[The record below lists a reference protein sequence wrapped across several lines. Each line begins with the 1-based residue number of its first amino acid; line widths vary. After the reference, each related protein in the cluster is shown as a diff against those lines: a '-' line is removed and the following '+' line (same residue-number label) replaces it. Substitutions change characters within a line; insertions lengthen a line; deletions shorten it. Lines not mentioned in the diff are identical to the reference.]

1 MELEALRKQLSEEI
15 ASQFDA
21 KLREAKRQKSQIEEE
36 FELSSEKWRTER
48 RRLNSEIDR
57 LEAALADARQSGRE
71 SSETRTETAVDP
83 QEIIRLQA
91 AADEKLRES
100 SLAWEKERARLQA
113 EISRLQES
121 IAEFIER
128 TNNPLRANPNER
140 GKMELK
146 YDDALRAK
154 RNAEEALVRA
164 KAEWEAEKL
173 TLVAEA
179 GKLHKS
185 PAPSS
190 VLRKVDDQSD
200 KKLQEGERLRISL
213 ASDLEK
219 ARLEV
224 SRLKE
229 AHAAE
234 LQEFNARFAAA
245 KTQWDAEKL
254 NLENAAAKLRQ
265 APAPSAAPR
274 TDDEQLAKRLK
285 EAESLRAGL
294 AADLEK
300 ARQEIAKLKETHLS
314 AKSQWE
320 AEKLTLA
327 NENAKLRQAPAPAAA
342 PRKDDEQTAKR
353 LQESEKSRVGVAA
366 DLEKAR
372 HEIAKLKEAHS
383 AELQD
388 LTGRYIKTRSDLEKQ
403 VQDSEAA
410 RAKLQQD
417 LEKAQQASASQDGT
431 QSEEV
436 TRLRNE
442 LDLATKEN
450 TELKNRLAAAK
461 DQVSP
466 DVVNDLQKQ
475 FDIRMQEILKENSQ
489 LSEKVK
495 TAGAPAAGGSNGA
508 VSTLD
513 AATIEEEVK
522 RVEELTA
529 EIEKLIDN
537 PDTEL
542 ATVIRKN
549 VERAGLESYLK
560 GILFSLGRGKKL

>member
-57 LEAALADARQSGRE
+57 LEAALAEARQSGRE
-71 SSETRTETAVDP
+71 VSETRTDVAVDP

-91 AADEKLRES
+91 VADEKLREA
-100 SLAWEKERARLQA
+100 SLAWEKERARLTA

-179 GKLHKS
+179 GKVHKS

-190 VLRKVDDQSD
+190 LTRKVDDQAD
-200 KKLQEGERLRISL
+200 KRFQEAERLRVSL
-213 ASDLEK
+213 VSDLEK

-224 SRLKE
+224 SRLKD

-234 LQEFNARFAAA
+234 LQEFNSRFAAA

-254 NLENAAAKLRQ
+254 NLESAAAKLRQ
-265 APAPSAAPR
+265 TPAPAAAPR
-274 TDDEQLAKRLK
+274 TDDEQLTKRLK

-300 ARQEIAKLKETHLS
+300 ARQEIAKLNQTHLA
-314 AKSQWE
+314 AKAQWE
-320 AEKLTLA
+320 AEKLTLV
-327 NENAKLRQAPAPAAA
+327 NENTKLRQAPAPTAA
-342 PRKDDEQTAKR
+342 PRAD
-353 LQESEKSRVGVAA
+353 A

-372 HEIAKLKEAHS
+372 NEIAKLKETHN

-388 LTGRYIKTRSDLEKQ
+388 LTSRYIKTRSDLEKQ

-431 QSEEV
+431 QAEEV

-442 LDLATKEN
+442 LALATKEN
-450 TELKNRLAAAK
+450 TELKDRLAAVK
-461 DQVSP
+461 DQASP
-466 DVVNDLQKQ
+466 EVVNDLQKQ
-475 FDIRMQEILKENSQ
+475 FDSRMQEILKENSQ

-495 TAGAPAAGGSNGA
+495 IAGASGAGGSNGA

-513 AATIEEEVK
+513 SATIEEEVK
-522 RVEELTA
+522 LVEELTA

>member
-15 ASQFDA
+15 ATQFDA

-36 FELSSEKWRTER
+36 FELSAEKWRTER

-57 LEAALADARQSGRE
+57 LEAALAEARQSGRD
-71 SSETRTETAVDP
+71 SSETRTDVTVDP

-91 AADEKLRES
+91 AADEKLREAGQ
-100 SLAWEKERARLQA
+100 AWEKEKARLQA

-121 IAEFIER
+121 IAELIER

-154 RNAEEALVRA
+154 RHAEESLVKA

-173 TLVAEA
+173 TLIAETA
-179 GKLHKS
+179 KLPKS
-185 PAPSS
+185 PTPSI
-190 VLRKVDDQSD
+190 VARKVDELAD
-200 KKLQEGERLRISL
+200 KRFQEAERLRVSL
-213 ASDLEK
+213 VSDLEK

-234 LQEFNARFAAA
+234 LQEFNARFSAA

-254 NLENAAAKLRQ
+254 NLENAATKLRQ
-265 APAPSAAPR
+265 TPAPIAAPR
-274 TDDEQLAKRLK
+274 AEDEQLAKRLK

-300 ARQEIAKLKETHLS
+300 ARQEIAKLNEMHLAEK
-314 AKSQWE
+314 AKWE
-320 AEKLTLA
+320 AEKLNLV
-327 NENAKLRQAPAPAAA
+327 NENTKLRQAPAPTA
-342 PRKDDEQTAKR
+342 PRKDDEQTIKR
-353 LQESEKSRVGVAA
+353 LQEAEKSRAGVTA

-372 HEIAKLKEAHS
+372 NEIAKLKETHS

-403 VQDSEAA
+403 VQESEEA
-410 RAKLQQD
+410 RTKLQKD
-417 LEKAQQASASQDGT
+417 LEKALQASASQDGT
-431 QSEEV
+431 PSEEV
-436 TRLRNE
+436 ARLRSE

-450 TELKNRLAAAK
+450 
-461 DQVSP
+461 
-466 DVVNDLQKQ
+466 
-475 FDIRMQEILKENSQ
+475 IQ

-495 TAGAPAAGGSNGA
+495 LAAAQSNGGAPNPGGANGA

-513 AATIEEEVK
+513 SATIEEEVK